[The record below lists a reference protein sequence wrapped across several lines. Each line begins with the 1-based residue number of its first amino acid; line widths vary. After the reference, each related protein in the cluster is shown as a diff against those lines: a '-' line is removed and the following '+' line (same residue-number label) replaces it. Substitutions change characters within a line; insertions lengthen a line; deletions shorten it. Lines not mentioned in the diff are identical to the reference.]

1 MNRNLKFAIAAA
13 IASLGVT
20 GQAHA
25 LTQSTSSTSGS
36 LFLYAFEDR
45 VGTGSNPAATNSAI
59 FDLGLASGFDAT
71 SNHTFDFSANSAW
84 TSYIATIANPANI
97 HWGVFGVANG
107 LGSTGS
113 TVLTT
118 QSVVPASLAGGALQ
132 TSITNA
138 NFEIGTVYGTGCTS
152 CGFNAVTAND
162 LASTS
167 WDDNAGL
174 TALGTLTG
182 NLGGSVNFYKY
193 VSTGTKATNYA
204 TKTAFATG
212 GDADYFTLSNN
223 GVLTYT
229 ATAAAPVPEADSY
242 AMMLAGLGLV
252 GYMVRRR
259 KAA

>member
-25 LTQSTSSTSGS
+25 LTASGGTQAAPVSGS

-45 VGTGSNPAATNSAI
+45 QANPTASNSAI
-59 FDLGLASGFDAT
+59 FDLGVASAFDPA

-84 TSYIATIANPANI
+84 TNYIATIANPANI
-97 HWGVFGVANG
+97 HWGVFGASG
-107 LGSTGS
+107 PGSTTGS
-113 TVLTT
+113 TIFTT
-118 QSVVPASLAGGALQ
+118 LSVVPASINGAALN
-132 TSITNA
+132 TSILNYNT
-138 NFEIGTVYGTGCTS
+138 EINQVYGTACTT
-152 CGFNAVTAND
+152 CGFSVVTVND
-162 LASTS
+162 LASTK
-167 WDDNAGL
+167 WDDKAGIL
-174 TALGTLTG
+174 PATLTTG
-182 NLGGSVNFYKY
+182 LGGSMDYFRY
-193 VSTGTKATNYA
+193 VSTGSTASRLATQTAYA
-204 TKTAFATG
+204 TTFS
-212 GDADYFTLSNN
+212 LSNN

-229 ATAAAPVPEADSY
+229 ATAPVPEADSY

>member
-25 LTQSTSSTSGS
+25 LTNSGAGTSGS

-45 VGTGSNPAATNSAI
+45 TANSTATNTAI
-59 FDLGLASGFDAT
+59 FDLGLASGFDTT
-71 SNHTFDFSANSAW
+71 SNQTFDLSANSAW

-97 HWGVFGVANG
+97 HWGVFGVSNG
-107 LGSTGS
+107 TGGAGGAIM
-113 TVLTT
+113 TT
-118 QSVVPASLAGGALQ
+118 LSVVPVSIGGAALNS
-132 TSITNA
+132 SIA
-138 NFEIGTVYGTGCTS
+138 NYNTEIGQVYGTACTS
-152 CGFNAVTAND
+152 CGFNVVTTND
-162 LASTS
+162 LASAK
-167 WDDNAGL
+167 WDDNAGILPATL
-174 TALGTLTG
+174 TAAG
-182 NLGGSVNFYKY
+182 LGGSMDFFKY
-193 VSTGTKATNYA
+193 TSTGTKATQLS
-204 TKTAFATG
+204 TKTVYATG
-212 GDADYFTLSNN
+212 GDADYFTLSNS

-229 ATAAAPVPEADSY
+229 AVAAAPVPEADSY

>member
-25 LTQSTSSTSGS
+25 LTNSGAGTSGS

-45 VGTGSNPAATNSAI
+45 VVNPAATNSAI
-59 FDLGLASGFDAT
+59 FDLGLASAFDTT
-71 SNHTFDFSANSAW
+71 SNQTFDLSASAGW

-97 HWGVFGVANG
+97 HWGVFGVSNG
-107 LGSTGS
+107 TGGPGGAIM
-113 TVLTT
+113 TT
-118 QSVVPASLAGGALQ
+118 LSVVPTSIGGAALN
-132 TSITNA
+132 TSIANYNA
-138 NFEIGTVYGTGCTS
+138 EITLYGPNA
-152 CGFNAVTAND
+152 GFNTQTLND
-162 LASTS
+162 LADSKA
-167 WDDNAGL
+167 WDDNAGKLPATL
-174 TALGTLTG
+174 TAG
-182 NLGGSVNFYKY
+182 LGGSMDFYKY
-193 VSTGTKATNYA
+193 VSTGTKATSLA

-212 GDADYFTLSNN
+212 GDADYFTLSSN

-229 ATAAAPVPEADSY
+229 AAAAVPEADSY

-259 KAA
+259 KVA

>member
-25 LTQSTSSTSGS
+25 LTNSGGTSAAPISGS

-45 VGTGSNPAATNSAI
+45 QANSAATNSAI
-59 FDLGLASGFDAT
+59 FDLGLTSAFDIT
-71 SNHTFDFSANSAW
+71 KNQTFDFSASTGW
-84 TSYIATIANPANI
+84 TNYIATIANPANI
-97 HWGVFGVANG
+97 HWGVFGAIG
-107 LGSTGS
+107 GGGTASS
-113 TVLTT
+113 MFTT
-118 QSVVPASLAGGALQ
+118 MAVVPASVNGSAL
-132 TSITNA
+132 
-138 NFEIGTVYGTGCTS
+138 GTVVTKYNAEITLYGS
-152 CGFNAVTAND
+152 SAGFNSVTIND

-167 WDDNAGL
+167 WDDSAGY
-174 TALGTLTG
+174 TPISSIMTTGLGSKLD
-182 NLGGSVNFYKY
+182 FFKY
-193 VSTGTKATNYA
+193 TSTGTKATNLA
-204 TKTAFATG
+204 TKNAFATG
-212 GDADYFTLSNN
+212 GDADYFTLGSN

-229 ATAAAPVPEADSY
+229 VAAVPEADSY